1 MMEHAIIYLL
11 IRRPAGCRW
20 NQEGNITGENLQA
33 VIAEDRKR
41 CICGPCP
48 SYNECMRA
56 EGGLLFCI
64 TGKTGDCT
72 FGMNGCSCPVCP
84 VWKDRSLRKAYY
96 CIHGSAEEQV

>member
-1 MMEHAIIYLL
+1 MQVES
-11 IRRPAGCRW
+11 G
-20 NQEGNITGENLQA
+20 GNNTGENLQA
-33 VIAEDRKR
+33 VIAEDPVIAEDRKR

-72 FGMNGCSCPVCP
+72 FGMKGCSCPVCP
-84 VWKDRSLRKAYY
+84 VWKARSLRKAYC
-96 CIHGSAEEQV
+96 CIRGSAEEQV